1 MENKIHNASTRGLLV
16 FQGKSSFADYSPEE
30 RQKVQ
35 LLYAFLMVIITPL
48 NHRPYFCKDSYSGNA
63 FI

>member
-1 MENKIHNASTRGLLV
+1 MRQHVPGLLV
-16 FQGKSSFADYSPEE
+16 FQGKSLFADYSPEE
-30 RQKVQ
+30 RQNVQ
-35 LLYAFLMVIITPL
+35 LLYAGLIVIITSL